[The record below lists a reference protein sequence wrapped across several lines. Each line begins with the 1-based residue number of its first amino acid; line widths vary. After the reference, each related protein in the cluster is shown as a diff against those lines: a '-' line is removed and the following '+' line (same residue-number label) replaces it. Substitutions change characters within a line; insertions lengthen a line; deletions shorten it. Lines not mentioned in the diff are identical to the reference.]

1 MYSRNLQH
9 QNEETLARWRSLAST
24 PGFDLS
30 QLRPLDLVLDETDPT
45 HRRAYQKGAGGFLEP
60 YDFRNYQH
68 DFEGVLDL
76 ADLMGVGDN
85 GGGGGG
91 GANNNGNGNGAVGSA
106 TGGFV
111 TGMSDHEHHSSGRIG
126 HTNFDLHRGISLRH
140 DNGKDVPTASERRD
154 SQSLRG
160 LLATSMPNKEDE
172 EEPSYDSFF

>member
-1 MYSRNLQH
+1 M
-9 QNEETLARWRSLAST
+9 
-24 PGFDLS
+24 
-30 QLRPLDLVLDETDPT
+30 
-45 HRRAYQKGAGGFLEP
+45 EP

-111 TGMSDHEHHSSGRIG
+111 
-126 HTNFDLHRGISLRH
+126 
-140 DNGKDVPTASERRD
+140 
-154 SQSLRG
+154 
-160 LLATSMPNKEDE
+160 
-172 EEPSYDSFF
+172 

>member
-9 QNEETLARWRSLAST
+9 QKEETLARWRSLLTST

-30 QLRPLDLVLDETDPT
+30 QLRPLDLVLDETDPA

-91 GANNNGNGNGAVGSA
+91 GGGGANNNGNGNGAVGSA

-111 TGMSDHEHHSSGRIG
+111 
-126 HTNFDLHRGISLRH
+126 
-140 DNGKDVPTASERRD
+140 
-154 SQSLRG
+154 
-160 LLATSMPNKEDE
+160 
-172 EEPSYDSFF
+172 